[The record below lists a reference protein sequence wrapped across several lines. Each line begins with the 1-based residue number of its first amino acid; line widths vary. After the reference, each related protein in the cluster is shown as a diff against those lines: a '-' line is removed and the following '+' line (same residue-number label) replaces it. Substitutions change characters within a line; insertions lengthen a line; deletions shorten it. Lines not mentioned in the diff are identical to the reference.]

1 MNTILVDATIDIYRT
16 IQRELLPTPSKSH
29 YLFNL
34 RDLSKVF
41 QGMCMF
47 AGVMEGKK
55 TMVKLWSHE
64 CLRVFHDRLVND
76 EDRLWFFRYLQN
88 RVEVKLQQT
97 TDYVYDSMSDE
108 ASITNVYKKLAFGDI
123 MDPTAIPKKYYF
135 VFSSVHLLCIPCN
148 IES

>member
-1 MNTILVDATIDIYRT
+1 MTGILVDATIDIYRA
-16 IQRELLPTPSKSH
+16 IQKELLPTPAKSH
-29 YLFNL
+29 YTYNM

-76 EDRLWFFRYLQN
+76 EDRLWFFKYLQN
-88 RVEVKLQQT
+88 RVEVKLT
-97 TDYVYDSMSDE
+97 LTCGYVYESGDDE
-108 ASITNVYKKLAFGDI
+108 ASMTTTYKKLAFGDI
-123 MDPTAIPKKYYF
+123 MDSTAIPKK
-135 VFSSVHLLCIPCN
+135 
-148 IES
+148 

>member
-1 MNTILVDATIDIYRT
+1 MLELIRCMDDKVAGMNAILVDSTIDIYRT
-16 IQRELLPTPSKSH
+16 IQRELLPTPTKSH

-55 TMVKLWSHE
+55 TIIKLWSHE

-76 EDRLWFFRYLQN
+76 EDRLWFFKYLQS
-88 RVEVKLQQT
+88 RVEIKLQQT
-97 TDYVYDSMSDE
+97 TEFVYDSMSDE
-108 ASITNVYKKLAFGDI
+108 TSMIKVYKEIAFGDI
-123 MDPTAIPKKYYF
+123 MDPSAIPKK
-135 VFSSVHLLCIPCN
+135 
-148 IES
+148 

>member
-1 MNTILVDATIDIYRT
+1 MTGLLVDATIDIYRA
-16 IQRELLPTPSKSH
+16 IQKELLPTPAKSH
-29 YLFNL
+29 YTYNM

-76 EDRLWFFRYLQN
+76 EDRLWFFKYLQN
-88 RVEVKLQQT
+88 RVEVKLT
-97 TDYVYDSMSDE
+97 LTCSYVYESGDDE
-108 ASITNVYKKLAFGDI
+108 ASMTTTYNKLAFGDI
-123 MDPTAIPKKYYF
+123 MDSTAIPKK
-135 VFSSVHLLCIPCN
+135 
-148 IES
+148 

>member
-1 MNTILVDATIDIYRT
+1 MTGILVEATIDIYRA
-16 IQRELLPTPSKSH
+16 IQKELLPTPAKSH
-29 YLFNL
+29 YTYNM

-88 RVEVKLQQT
+88 RVEVKLMLT
-97 TDYVYDSMSDE
+97 CSYVYESGEDE
-108 ASITNVYKKLAFGDI
+108 ASMTTTYKKLAFGDI
-123 MDPTAIPKKYYF
+123 MDSTAIPKK
-135 VFSSVHLLCIPCN
+135 
-148 IES
+148 